1 MKRTSPL
8 RSFPAGQRG
17 VALAVVLIL
26 LLVMTLLGLAAM
38 RGTLM
43 EERMSGNLTD
53 RSLAFQAAEAAL
65 REGEAIAAGNP
76 AFPAA
81 GCDGNGLC
89 AKPDPTVAGYI
100 DRWLDPAFAGW
111 HDATV
116 ALGPL
121 MTAKPQFFIELMG
134 PAPNWPG
141 CDQVTPQHPSCMTP
155 RYRITARS
163 QSADR
168 AQVVLQ
174 SSYNAT

>member
-1 MKRTSPL
+1 MNHNACLSASSASR
-8 RSFPAGQRG
+8 QRG

-65 REGEAIAAGNP
+65 REGEAIAATNP
-76 AFPAA
+76 AFPSS
-81 GCDGNGLC
+81 GCDAKGLC
-89 AKPDPTVAGYI
+89 AKPDPTVPGYT
-100 DRWLDPAFAGW
+100 DRWLDKSFTGW
-111 HDATV
+111 RDATV
-116 ALGPL
+116 AVGPL
-121 MTAKPQFFIELMG
+121 TAKPQFFIELMG

-163 QSADR
+163 QAADR